1 MKWRINVRNYFFAL
15 PMLNVLLDAL
25 TYYYDR
31 GSIIATLRL
40 ALILPLI
47 IYFLMYRFKMHRTN
61 IFLILF
67 LGYTL
72 LLVPFSTDL
81 ARSIQGYSKV
91 FVSMMML
98 PISFWAIR
106 DKEDLRK
113 MSLGMVAM
121 AVVMLGYTVV
131 SNIYGVGTFHYN
143 HEEETGFS
151 SGLTT
156 SKLYA
161 GSFYVVALP
170 IMFPLFN
177 RKWVKV
183 ISITLGVVLM
193 ALLLISVRR
202 TAILIILTGL
212 AVYMFFSSYKLRT
225 YAMVVTLLL
234 GLVALF
240 PLYGD
245 ILLAKME
252 NRGMHKFSGESLSEE
267 ARYRETIAVY
277 DEMLYENQELLL
289 FGKELYNTPRNYAHG
304 SFGNRRMH
312 IDYNIVTYG
321 SGLPGIFL
329 YLMIP
334 LALFLYFRQVRSH
347 IPDSKENQEMGA
359 VFLAYFA
366 IFFLVSGIG
375 GMFEITFRSIMF
387 TFLGAI
393 LGMYRAKFLA
403 LQAERSLKL
412 EARKNYLSQLNEA
425 SVSISKEGIR

>member
-1 MKWRINVRNYFFAL
+1 MKLKLNVRNYFFAL
-15 PMLNVLLDAL
+15 PVLNVLLDTL
-25 TYYYDR
+25 TYYFDR
-31 GSIIATLRL
+31 GSIIAIMRL
-40 ALILPLI
+40 ALMLPLI
-47 IYFLMYRFKMHRTN
+47 VYFLMYRFRMHRTN
-61 IFLILF
+61 VFLLLF

-81 ARSIQGYSKV
+81 ARSFQGYSKV

-121 AVVMLGYTVV
+121 AVVMLGYTVI
-131 SNIYGVGTFHYN
+131 SNVYGVGTFHYN

-151 SGLTT
+151 SGLTA

-170 IMFPLFN
+170 IMFPLFK
-177 RKWVKV
+177 RRWVKTL
-183 ISITLGVVLM
+183 SIALGVVLM
-193 ALLLISVRR
+193 TLLLISVRR
-202 TAILIILTGL
+202 TAILIILAGF

-245 ILLAKME
+245 ILIAKME
-252 NRGMHKFSGESLSEE
+252 TRGMHKFSGESLSEE
-267 ARYRETIAVY
+267 ARFRETIAVY
-277 DEMLYENQELLL
+277 DEMLYENQEIML

-304 SFGNRRMH
+304 TFGNRRMH
-312 IDYNIVTYG
+312 IDYNIVSYG

-334 LALFLYFRQVRSH
+334 ISLLLYFRQIRGQ
-347 IPDSKENQEMGA
+347 IANSKENQEMAA
-359 VFLAYFA
+359 VFLAYFVV
-366 IFFLVSGIG
+366 FFLVSGIG

-387 TFLGAI
+387 TFMGAI
-393 LGMYRAKFLA
+393 LGMYRAQFIA
-403 LQAERSLKL
+403 LQTEKTLDKPVEAKKHTLL
-412 EARKNYLSQLNEA
+412 E
-425 SVSISKEGIR
+425 VG

>member
-1 MKWRINVRNYFFAL
+1 MNLKLNVRNYFFAL
-15 PMLNVLLDAL
+15 PVLNVLLDTL
-25 TYYYDR
+25 TYYFDR
-31 GSIIATLRL
+31 GSIIAIMRL
-40 ALILPLI
+40 GLMLPLI
-47 IYFLMYRFKMHRTN
+47 IYFLMYRFRMHRTN
-61 IFLILF
+61 AFLILF

-81 ARSIQGYSKV
+81 ARSFEGYLKV

-121 AVVMLGYTVV
+121 AVVMLGYTVI
-131 SNIYGVGTFHYN
+131 SNVYGVGTFHYN
-143 HEEETGFS
+143 NEEETGFS
-151 SGLTT
+151 SGLTA

-170 IMFPLFN
+170 IMFPLFKK
-177 RKWVKV
+177 RWVKML
-183 ISITLGVVLM
+183 SIAIGVVLM

-202 TAILIILTGL
+202 TAILIILAGY

-245 ILLAKME
+245 ILIAKME
-252 NRGMHKFSGESLSEE
+252 TRGMHKFSGESLSEE
-267 ARYRETIAVY
+267 ARFRETIAVY
-277 DEMLYENQELLL
+277 DEMLYENQEIML

-304 SFGNRRMH
+304 TFGNRRMH
-312 IDYNIVTYG
+312 IDYNIVSYG

-334 LALFLYFRQVRSH
+334 ISLLLYFRH
-347 IPDSKENQEMGA
+347 IRGQIPNSKENQEMAA
-359 VFLAYFA
+359 VFLAYFVV
-366 IFFLVSGIG
+366 FFLVSGIG

-387 TFLGAI
+387 TFMGAI
-393 LGMYRAKFLA
+393 LGMYRAQFIS
-403 LQAERSLKL
+403 LQAEKTLDKPPIEKKKMILLK
-412 EARKNYLSQLNEA
+412 AD
-425 SVSISKEGIR
+425 